1 MMTIAKN
8 SMDSNLKMD
17 KMQVEGTDKYIGGI
31 YYYVPNE
38 KSVNTISTTLQEHL
52 GVTNKMNIKII
63 IKRLLELSR
72 QPFYYNFST
81 YFSYTL

>member
-1 MMTIAKN
+1 
-8 SMDSNLKMD
+8 MD
-17 KMQVEGTDKYIGGI
+17 KLQVEGTDKYIGGI

-38 KSVNTISTTLQEHL
+38 KSVNNISTTLQEHL

-72 QPFYYNFST
+72 QPFIIIFNIFSCI
-81 YFSYTL
+81 L